1 MEPTRD
7 GATMSLAEWMGR
19 LRATLGEEPGIDLS
33 AEEERLILELARIA
47 AHTSERIAAPLTT
60 FVAGLALADLPRAE
74 RAQRLRDLV
83 AELRG

>member
-1 MEPTRD
+1 
-7 GATMSLAEWMGR
+7 MSLAEWMGR
-19 LRATLGEEPGIDLS
+19 LRAALGEDPAIDLS

-74 RAQRLRDLV
+74 REQRLGELV
-83 AELRG
+83 AGLRG